1 MARDRRQILGYS
13 QGAGNKNKRSA
24 TNPNRYRKLPMMK
37 PSTAGTSLVLNKTA
51 AISPG
56 TKPVAIVAKHQKK
69 KSLPCFLAIN
79 RGLPINAAR
88 RTINSDMLEATTIDV
103 RWPLI
108 LDF

>member
-1 MARDRRQILGYS
+1 M
-13 QGAGNKNKRSA
+13 
-24 TNPNRYRKLPMMK
+24 LPMMK
-37 PSTAGTSLVLNKTA
+37 PSTAGTFLVLNKTA

-79 RGLPINAAR
+79 GALPINVAR
-88 RTINSDMLEATTIDV
+88 RRINSAILKFSIDV